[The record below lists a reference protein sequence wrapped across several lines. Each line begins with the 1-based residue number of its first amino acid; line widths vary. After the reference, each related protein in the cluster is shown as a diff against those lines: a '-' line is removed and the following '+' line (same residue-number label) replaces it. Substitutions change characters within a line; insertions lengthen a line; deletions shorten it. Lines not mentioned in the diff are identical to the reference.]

1 MLILHCSLMKNE
13 DPNLYSQLS
22 EANLLI
28 FKGDLN
34 YRKLVGDLA
43 WSTTD
48 TFLESLQDFNPAPI
62 LALRTLVMN
71 DIYLIELF
79 LNFDKF

>member
-1 MLILHCSLMKNE
+1 MRKD
-13 DPNLYSQLS
+13 DPTLYSQLS

-43 WSTTD
+43 WSPTD
-48 TFLESLQDFNPAPI
+48 TFVESLQDFNPAP
-62 LALRTLVMN
+62 LVSLRTLVKHSA
-71 DIYLIELF
+71 IT
-79 LNFDKF
+79 